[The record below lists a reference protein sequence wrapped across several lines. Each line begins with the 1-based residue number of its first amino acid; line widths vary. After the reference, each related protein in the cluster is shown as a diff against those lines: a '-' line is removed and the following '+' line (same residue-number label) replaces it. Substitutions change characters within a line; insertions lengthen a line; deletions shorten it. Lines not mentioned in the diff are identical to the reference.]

1 MEILETKLNFGNMN
15 LRSKVLE
22 YIVIHHTASTAK
34 ETVEQIHNFHINN
47 NGWAGIGYH
56 FYIRKDGTI
65 YKGRPEKYVGAHCEN
80 YNSVS
85 LGICLEGNFEIETP
99 TEKQLTSLSELIQYL
114 KKKYGNVQIVG
125 HRDLNATACPGKNL
139 YSKMGSVIAN
149 TISKQDEYVKVFMSN
164 NKFSVV
170 LDNGKKFTYSFTNKE
185 ELMRKLLIGLKITN

>member
-1 MEILETKLNFGNMN
+1 MNIKETNLNFSS
-15 LRSKVLE
+15 LTPRSKVLE

-65 YKGRPEKYVGAHCEN
+65 YRGRPEKYVGAHCEN

-85 LGICLEGNFEIETP
+85 LGICCEGNFEIEQP
-99 TEKQLTSLSELIQYL
+99 TDNQLKSLSELLQHL
-114 KKKYGNVQIVG
+114 KQKYGNVQVVG

-139 YSKMGSVIAN
+139 YSKLGSVIAN
-149 TISKQDEYVKVFMSN
+149 SITPKDEYVKVFMSN
-164 NKFSVV
+164 NKLSVV
-170 LDNGKKFTYSFTNKE
+170 LKNGDKFTHSFTDKN
-185 ELMRKLLIGLKITN
+185 ELLRKMSIGLKITK